1 MSDNNMQTLRT
12 LADTAERESSRIL
25 AERRQVMD
33 QEQQRLTQLQ
43 AYLQEYAAPESG
55 SGLLVDSI
63 RTRRDFVSRI
73 RQGIEQQEKV
83 LAGLSQQLDL
93 DLQRWRDAR
102 THALAL
108 QRYSDRL
115 QMRVEEKVAR
125 REQGR
130 QDEVGRQQHLLRSV

>member
-25 AERRQVMD
+25 AERRHVMD

-83 LAGLSQQLDL
+83 LAGLSHQLDL

-108 QRYSDRL
+108 QRYSERL
-115 QMRVEEKVAR
+115 QSQVEEKVAR

-130 QDEVGRQQHLLRSV
+130 LDEVGRQQHLARSI

>member
-73 RQGIEQQEKV
+73 GQGIEQQEKV
-83 LAGLSQQLDL
+83 LAGLSQQLEV

-115 QMRVEEKVAR
+115 QTQVEEKVAR

-130 QDEVGRQQHLLRSV
+130 LDEVGRLQHLVRSV